1 VSVLHVVCMQLDVV
15 GENYISPENVQRP
28 LVYTEVERLAFSST
42 GDWMASVERRDD
54 GDTAPESR
62 LRLWAYDAT
71 SQRFVYSVVRYRSML
86 PLCVC
91 VCVAEVYRLLFVTSN
106 LTMGDYYV

>member
-1 VSVLHVVCMQLDVV
+1 MLHVVCVQLDVV

-71 SQRFVYSVVRYRSML
+71 SQRFVLSHTLSL
-86 PLCVC
+86 HAAIVC
-91 VCVAEVYRLLFVTSN
+91 VCVFVWRYWMLFVTSN
-106 LTMGDYYV
+106 LMMEDFYV